1 MKYIKQNTT
10 GLKIQQILYQQTFFS
25 PNQIKRPRHS
35 KFIRIIL
42 QGHVIYKLDTR
53 SSSDVTI
60 DQNGFTLRFSLPQ
73 AVMSMLGNYS
83 ITMDR
88 GAVVGLGCTSDGPPT
103 PGISSTKSWPFSVG
117 VCSKG
122 TFIADGYN
130 CDGKITKYMQF

>member
-1 MKYIKQNTT
+1 MVYKRNNRYDISTK
-10 GLKIQQILYQQTFFS
+10 FFS

-42 QGHVIYKLDTR
+42 EGHVIYKLNTR

-60 DQNGFTLRFSLPQ
+60 DKNGFTLRFRLSQ
-73 AVMSMLGNYS
+73 VVMSMRGNYS
-83 ITMDR
+83 VTLDR

-103 PGISSTKSWPFSVG
+103 PGISSFKSWTFSVG

-122 TFIADGYN
+122 TFIADSYN
-130 CDGKITKYMQF
+130 CNGEIT

>member
-1 MKYIKQNTT
+1 
-10 GLKIQQILYQQTFFS
+10 
-25 PNQIKRPRHS
+25 
-35 KFIRIIL
+35 
-42 QGHVIYKLDTR
+42 
-53 SSSDVTI
+53 
-60 DQNGFTLRFSLPQ
+60 
-73 AVMSMLGNYS
+73 MSMRGNYS

-130 CDGKITKYMQF
+130 CNGKITKHMWENLDRGRKCRPNAVRPVNTTEINILPYRPTLLG